1 MKKVIKK
8 TIIPILILVFTV
20 TIITVSKILY
30 EYIQL
35 KQEIKLDSQ
44 KVEVNNSEINK
55 DIEEMLTNLFEIG
68 DTQLEKQEF
77 FETYRKKT
85 FENFYIDY
93 DNENR
98 AYVFH
103 LIFRHFF
110 HNIEENHNKENL
122 KTNIKIEN
130 IYKISDNNY
139 EVKFIV
145 EKEFNYKDNPNI
157 IKLEEEYYNALIIEE
172 YYNALIIN
180 ENNKYLIKEIYN
192 IKDFNNYI
200 NREHEISKY
209 YTKRSKLYTEYLIF
223 KKGQYSDL
231 GERYLN
237 REEIL
242 NDGYI
247 I

>member
-44 KVEVNNSEINK
+44 KVEVNNSEYNK

-68 DTQLEKQEF
+68 DAQLEKQEF

-157 IKLEEEYYNALIIEE
+157 IKLEEEYYNALII
-172 YYNALIIN
+172 N

>member
-8 TIIPILILVFTV
+8 TMIPILILVFTV
-20 TIITVSKILY
+20 TIITGSKILY

-68 DTQLEKQEF
+68 DAQLEKQEF

-103 LIFRHFF
+103 LIFRNFF

-157 IKLEEEYYNALIIEE
+157 IKLEEE

>member
-1 MKKVIKK
+1 MKKRSVVVILVILCIFGVIKCS
-8 TIIPILILVFTV
+8 LILDGYMQV
-20 TIITVSKILY
+20 KK
-30 EYIQL
+30 E
-35 KQEIKLDSQ
+35 
-44 KVEVNNSEINK
+44 SEINSEK
-55 DIEEMLTNLFEIG
+55 VELNDKNINKSIKEMLTNLFEIG
-68 DTQLEKQEF
+68 DAKLDEQEF

-98 AYVFH
+98 LYVAL

-110 HNIEENHNKENL
+110 YNLEENRNKESI

-130 IYKISDNNY
+130 IYKLSDNNY

-157 IKLEEEYYNALIIEE
+157 IKLEEEY
-172 YYNALIIN
+172 NALIIN

-200 NREHEISKY
+200 NKEHKISKY
-209 YTKRSKLYTEYLIF
+209 YTKRSKLYSEYLIF
-223 KKGQYSDL
+223 KKGQYSN
-231 GERYLN
+231 LN
-237 REEIL
+237 EGLDREEIL
-242 NDGYI
+242 NDGYVI
-247 I
+247 

>member
-8 TIIPILILVFTV
+8 IFLIILCIFVIGKCLFILDG
-20 TIITVSKILY
+20 
-30 EYIQL
+30 YIQV
-35 KQEIKLDSQ
+35 KKE
-44 KVEVNNSEINK
+44 SEINSEK
-55 DIEEMLTNLFEIG
+55 VELNDKNINGSIKEMLINLFEIVAAKL
-68 DTQLEKQEF
+68 DEQEF

-98 AYVFH
+98 SYVA
-103 LIFRHFF
+103 LSIFRHFF
-110 HNIEENHNKENL
+110 YNLKENKNKENI

-130 IYKISDNNY
+130 IYKLSDNNY

-145 EKEFNYKDNPNI
+145 EKEFNYNENPKV
-157 IKLEEEYYNALIIEE
+157 IKIEEE
-172 YYNALIIN
+172 YNALIIN

-200 NREHEISKY
+200 NKEHKISKY
-209 YTKRSKLYTEYLIF
+209 YTKRNKLYSEYLIF
-223 KKGQYSDL
+223 KKGQYSS
-231 GERYLN
+231 LN
-237 REEIL
+237 EGLDREEIL
-242 NDGYI
+242 NEGYI

>member
-1 MKKVIKK
+1 MKKRSVVVILVILCIFGVIKCL
-8 TIIPILILVFTV
+8 LILDG
-20 TIITVSKILY
+20 
-30 EYIQL
+30 YIQV
-35 KQEIKLDSQ
+35 KKE
-44 KVEVNNSEINK
+44 SEINSGK
-55 DIEEMLTNLFEIG
+55 VELNDKNINKSIKEMLTNLFEIG
-68 DTQLEKQEF
+68 DAKLDEQEF

-98 AYVFH
+98 SYVAL

-110 HNIEENHNKENL
+110 YNLEENRNKESI

-130 IYKISDNNY
+130 IYKLSDNNY

-157 IKLEEEYYNALIIEE
+157 IKLEEEY
-172 YYNALIIN
+172 NALIIN

-200 NREHEISKY
+200 NKEHKISKY
-209 YTKRSKLYTEYLIF
+209 YTKRSKLYSEYLIF
-223 KKGQYSDL
+223 KKGQYSN
-231 GERYLN
+231 LN
-237 REEIL
+237 EGLDREEIL
-242 NDGYI
+242 NDGYVI
-247 I
+247 

>member
-68 DTQLEKQEF
+68 DAQLEKQEF

-110 HNIEENHNKENL
+110 HNIEENYNKENL

-157 IKLEEEYYNALIIEE
+157 IKLEEEYYNALII
-172 YYNALIIN
+172 N

-200 NREHEISKY
+200 NSEHEISKY

-223 KKGQYSDL
+223 KNGQYSDL

>member
-1 MKKVIKK
+1 MKKITKK
-8 TIIPILILVFTV
+8 TMIQILILVFTV
-20 TIITVSKILY
+20 TIITGSKILY

-44 KVEVNNSEINK
+44 KVRVNNSAINK
-55 DIEEMLTNLFEIG
+55 YIEEMLTNLFEIG
-68 DTQLEKQEF
+68 DAKLDKQEF
-77 FETYRKKT
+77 PRKYYYKI
-85 FENFYIDY
+85 FDY
-93 DNENR
+93 FSVDFNSENR
-98 AYVFH
+98 AYVFD
-103 LIFRHFF
+103 LINSHFF
-110 HNIEENHNKENL
+110 YNIEENQYKDNL

-130 IYKISDNNY
+130 IYKVSDNNY
-139 EVKFIV
+139 EVKFID

-157 IKLEEEYYNALIIEE
+157 LKSEEE
-172 YYNALIIN
+172 YNALIIN

-200 NREHEISKY
+200 SREHEISKY
-209 YTKRSKLYTEYLIF
+209 YTKRSKLYTEYLTF

-231 GERYLN
+231 GETYLN

>member
-8 TIIPILILVFTV
+8 TIIQILILVFTV

-68 DTQLEKQEF
+68 DAQLEKQEF

-130 IYKISDNNY
+130 IYKLSDNNY

-157 IKLEEEYYNALIIEE
+157 IKLEEE

>member
-1 MKKVIKK
+1 MKKRSVVVILVILCIFGVIKCL
-8 TIIPILILVFTV
+8 LILDG
-20 TIITVSKILY
+20 
-30 EYIQL
+30 YIQV
-35 KQEIKLDSQ
+35 KKE
-44 KVEVNNSEINK
+44 SEINSEK
-55 DIEEMLTNLFEIG
+55 VELNDKNINKSIKEMLTNLFEIG
-68 DTQLEKQEF
+68 DAKLDEQEF

-98 AYVFH
+98 SYVAL

-110 HNIEENHNKENL
+110 YNLEENRNKESI

-130 IYKISDNNY
+130 IYKLSDNNY

-157 IKLEEEYYNALIIEE
+157 IKLEEEY
-172 YYNALIIN
+172 NALIIN

-200 NREHEISKY
+200 NKEHKISKY
-209 YTKRSKLYTEYLIF
+209 YTKRSKLYSEYLIF
-223 KKGQYSDL
+223 KKGQYSN
-231 GERYLN
+231 LN
-237 REEIL
+237 EGLDREEIL
-242 NDGYI
+242 NDGYVI
-247 I
+247 

>member
-1 MKKVIKK
+1 MKKRSVVVILVILCIFGVIKCS
-8 TIIPILILVFTV
+8 LILDGYMQV
-20 TIITVSKILY
+20 KK
-30 EYIQL
+30 E
-35 KQEIKLDSQ
+35 
-44 KVEVNNSEINK
+44 SEINSGK
-55 DIEEMLTNLFEIG
+55 VELNDKNINKSIKEMLTNLFEIG
-68 DTQLEKQEF
+68 DAKLDEQEF

-98 AYVFH
+98 SYVAL

-110 HNIEENHNKENL
+110 YNLEENRNKESI

-130 IYKISDNNY
+130 IYKLSDNNY

-157 IKLEEEYYNALIIEE
+157 IKLEEEYD
-172 YYNALIIN
+172 ALIIN

-200 NREHEISKY
+200 NKEHKISKY
-209 YTKRSKLYTEYLIF
+209 YTKRSKLYSEYLIF
-223 KKGQYSDL
+223 KKGQYSN
-231 GERYLN
+231 LN
-237 REEIL
+237 EGLDREEIL
-242 NDGYI
+242 NDGYVI
-247 I
+247 

>member
-68 DTQLEKQEF
+68 DAQLEKQEF

-85 FENFYIDY
+85 FENFYI

-172 YYNALIIN
+172 YYNALIL
-180 ENNKYLIKEIYN
+180 NKRN
-192 IKDFNNYI
+192 I
-200 NREHEISKY
+200 
-209 YTKRSKLYTEYLIF
+209 
-223 KKGQYSDL
+223 
-231 GERYLN
+231 
-237 REEIL
+237 
-242 NDGYI
+242 
-247 I
+247 

>member
-1 MKKVIKK
+1 MKKRSVVVLLVILCIFGVIKCS
-8 TIIPILILVFTV
+8 LILDGYMQV
-20 TIITVSKILY
+20 KK
-30 EYIQL
+30 E
-35 KQEIKLDSQ
+35 
-44 KVEVNNSEINK
+44 SEINSEK
-55 DIEEMLTNLFEIG
+55 VELNDKNINKSIKEMLTNLFEIG
-68 DTQLEKQEF
+68 DAKLDEQEF

-98 AYVFH
+98 SYVAL

-110 HNIEENHNKENL
+110 YNLEENKNKESI

-130 IYKISDNNY
+130 IYKLSDNNY

-157 IKLEEEYYNALIIEE
+157 IKLEEEY
-172 YYNALIIN
+172 NALIIN

-200 NREHEISKY
+200 NKEHKISKY
-209 YTKRSKLYTEYLIF
+209 YTKRSKLYSEYLIF
-223 KKGQYSDL
+223 KKGQYSN
-231 GERYLN
+231 LN
-237 REEIL
+237 EGLDREEIL
-242 NDGYI
+242 NDGYVI
-247 I
+247 

>member
-8 TIIPILILVFTV
+8 TMIPILILVFMV
-20 TIITVSKILY
+20 TIITGSKILY

-68 DTQLEKQEF
+68 DAKLEKQEF
-77 FETYRKKT
+77 IGKYSQKFNDY
-85 FENFYIDY
+85 FLIDY
-93 DNENR
+93 NSENR
-98 AYVFH
+98 EYVFR
-103 LIFRHFF
+103 LIFCHFF
-110 HNIEENHNKENL
+110 YNIEENEDKENI

-130 IYKISDNNY
+130 IYKVSDNNY

-157 IKLEEEYYNALIIEE
+157 IKLEEEY
-172 YYNALIIN
+172 NALIIN

-200 NREHEISKY
+200 SREHEISKY
-209 YTKRSKLYTEYLIF
+209 YTKRSKLYTEYLTF

-231 GERYLN
+231 GETYLN

>member
-1 MKKVIKK
+1 MKKRSVVVILVILCIFGVIKCS
-8 TIIPILILVFTV
+8 LILDGYMQV
-20 TIITVSKILY
+20 KK
-30 EYIQL
+30 E
-35 KQEIKLDSQ
+35 
-44 KVEVNNSEINK
+44 SEINSGK
-55 DIEEMLTNLFEIG
+55 VELNDKNINKSIKEMLTNLFEIG
-68 DTQLEKQEF
+68 DAKLDEQEF

-98 AYVFH
+98 SYVAL

-110 HNIEENHNKENL
+110 YNLEENRNKESI

-130 IYKISDNNY
+130 IYKLSDNNY

-157 IKLEEEYYNALIIEE
+157 IKLEEEY
-172 YYNALIIN
+172 NALIIN

-200 NREHEISKY
+200 NKEHKISKY
-209 YTKRSKLYTEYLIF
+209 YTKRSKLYSEYLIF
-223 KKGQYSDL
+223 KKGQYSN
-231 GERYLN
+231 LN
-237 REEIL
+237 EGLDREEIL
-242 NDGYI
+242 NDGYVI
-247 I
+247 

>member
-1 MKKVIKK
+1 MTKVIKK
-8 TIIPILILVFTV
+8 TMIPILILVFTV
-20 TIITVSKILY
+20 TIITGSKILY

-35 KQEIKLDSQ
+35 KQEIKLYSP

-68 DTQLEKQEF
+68 DAKLDQQEF
-77 FETYRKKT
+77 IGKYSQKFNDY
-85 FENFYIDY
+85 FLIDY
-93 DNENR
+93 NSENR
-98 AYVFH
+98 EYVFR
-103 LIFRHFF
+103 LIFCHFF
-110 HNIEENHNKENL
+110 YNLEENKNKENI

-130 IYKISDNNY
+130 IYKVSNNNY
-139 EVKFIV
+139 NVKFIV
-145 EKEFNYKDNPNI
+145 EKEFNYKDNPKV
-157 IKLEEEYYNALIIEE
+157 IKLEEE
-172 YYNALIIN
+172 YNALIIN

-231 GERYLN
+231 GETYLN

>member
-68 DTQLEKQEF
+68 DAQLEKQEF

-110 HNIEENHNKENL
+110 HNIEENEDKENI

-130 IYKISDNNY
+130 IYKVSDNNY

-157 IKLEEEYYNALIIEE
+157 IKLEEEY
-172 YYNALIIN
+172 NALIIN

-200 NREHEISKY
+200 SREHEISKY
-209 YTKRSKLYTEYLIF
+209 YTKRSKIYTEYLTF

-231 GERYLN
+231 GETYLN

>member
-1 MKKVIKK
+1 MKKRSVVVILVILCIFGVIKCS
-8 TIIPILILVFTV
+8 LILDGYMQV
-20 TIITVSKILY
+20 KK
-30 EYIQL
+30 E
-35 KQEIKLDSQ
+35 
-44 KVEVNNSEINK
+44 SEINSEK
-55 DIEEMLTNLFEIG
+55 VELNDKNINKSIKEMLTNLFEIG
-68 DTQLEKQEF
+68 DAKLDEQEF

-98 AYVFH
+98 SYVAL

-110 HNIEENHNKENL
+110 YNLEENGNKESI

-130 IYKISDNNY
+130 IYKLSDNNY

-157 IKLEEEYYNALIIEE
+157 IKLEEEY
-172 YYNALIIN
+172 NALIIN

-200 NREHEISKY
+200 NKEHKISKY
-209 YTKRSKLYTEYLIF
+209 YTKRSKLYSEYLIF
-223 KKGQYSDL
+223 KKGQYSN
-231 GERYLN
+231 LN
-237 REEIL
+237 EGLDREEIL
-242 NDGYI
+242 NDGYVI
-247 I
+247 